1 VANEFVIRI
10 RADDAATATVN
21 KIKAALSKVTEPVE
35 KAQKRVGT
43 LGDVGQAGLTKLRKG
58 LDGVASSASK
68 VVDKIVEIIPGL
80 TAIGGA
86 ASLAGLS
93 ALAVKFG
100 NFGFSLNKN
109 SKLLGMNAQDLAAW
123 HVAAKRAGVS
133 AEEFDSSM
141 SGSQNAIRAA
151 AYGADPHAMVM
162 LNKIGVQIQH
172 NKDGS
177 IDYLSTQEK
186 ILTALQK
193 QKNVQ
198 GQRDAANTLGMGSLL
213 PMIQQGTWDADKARA
228 ARKGLVPTPDEIA
241 RAQAFHQDV
250 NDLEDS
256 VTGLGNSIGS
266 RLIPVLDP
274 LITGMSRWLDEHRA
288 DIADKITTAVQ
299 KFADWVSNINWDAVT
314 DKAGKLFD
322 AMGGIKGV
330 ALTIAALTFAGPIG
344 SVLSLISNLTL
355 LATTTI
361 PRAAG
366 ALASLASAPVMAAI
380 LALLYSKGLNSGED
394 DYLKDHQA
402 QPGQEWGGD
411 AAGDTRA
418 KANSGSVTDRQKYLF
433 ARFKAAGYTD
443 AQAAGQIGSLM
454 QEDSTLDPTKVNPK
468 SGAAGFGQ
476 WLGPR
481 AAEFQK
487 MFGHSVA
494 QGTFGEQTD
503 FYLSEM
509 KGSEWAADRRIRN
522 ADTPAQVAAIH
533 AQFYERP
540 GAAEANIPQRQAYAE
555 SLYASL
561 PKAAAADAAGAGP
574 GQGSSDHDAN
584 VAALQQSA
592 PNGDRDAR
600 LAALQSSAPQVNVT
614 VHNALPGTTVE
625 AKTPDGGYLPTKV
638 NYALRGADGAT
649 P

>member
-1 VANEFVIRI
+1 MANEFVIRI

-35 KAQKRVGT
+35 KVQKRVGT
-43 LGDVGQAGLTKLRKG
+43 LGDVGQSGLTKLRKG

-86 ASLAGLS
+86 ASIAGLS

-141 SGSQNAIRAA
+141 SGSQMAIRNAA
-151 AYGADPHAMVM
+151 FGADPHAMVL
-162 LNKIGVQIQH
+162 LNKMGVQIAK
-172 NKDGS
+172 NKDGTT
-177 IDYLSTQEK
+177 DYYATQMRLMDAIPKLKTVE
-186 ILTALQK
+186 A
-193 QKNVQ
+193 
-198 GQRDAANTLGMGSLL
+198 QRDVAGTFGMGALM
-213 PMIQQGTWDADKARA
+213 PMLQQGTYAADKARA
-228 ARKGLVPTPDEIA
+228 VRKGLVPTPEEIA

-256 VTGLGNSIGS
+256 VSGLGNSIGS

-274 LITGMSRWLDEHRA
+274 LITGMSKWLDSHRA

-330 ALTIAALTFAGPIG
+330 ALTIAALTFAGPIA

-402 QPGQEWGGD
+402 QPGQEWTGD
-411 AAGDTRA
+411 AAGATRA
-418 KANSGSVTDRQKYLF
+418 QANTGSVTDRQKYLF
-433 ARFKAAGYTD
+433 ARFKADGYTD

-481 AAEFQK
+481 AEQFQK

-503 FYLSEM
+503 FYLWEM
-509 KGSEWAADRRIRN
+509 KNSEWAADKRIRN
-522 ADTPAQVAAIH
+522 ADTPAQAAAIH
-533 AQFYERP
+533 AKFYERP
-540 GAAEANIPQRQAYAE
+540 GADEANIAQRQAYAE

-561 PKAAAADAAGAGP
+561 PKAAAADSSTASQ
-574 GQGSSDHDAN
+574 GQGEPDHDAQ
-584 VAALQQSA
+584 VAALQGAA
-592 PNGDRDAR
+592 PGGHDSQV
-600 LAALQSSAPQVNVT
+600 AALQSSVPQITLN

-638 NYALRGADGAT
+638 NYALRGADGAA